1 MQIEI
6 QILLESKAVKQW
18 NLKKKKK
25 KKNWTELN
33 WNKQT
38 ESWNLLKLHW
48 TGVMELSD
56 GFHKVWP

>member
-1 MQIEI
+1 M
-6 QILLESKAVKQW
+6 K
-18 NLKKKKK
+18 LKKKKK

-56 GFHKVWP
+56 GFHKVWL